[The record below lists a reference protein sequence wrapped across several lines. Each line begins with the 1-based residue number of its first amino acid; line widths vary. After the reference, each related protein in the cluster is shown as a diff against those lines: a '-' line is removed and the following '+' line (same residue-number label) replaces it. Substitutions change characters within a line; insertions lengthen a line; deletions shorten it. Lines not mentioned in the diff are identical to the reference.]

1 MKAMAGIGGAF
12 YFLMIIK
19 EILQVLF
26 YISIII
32 VLYKVLHV
40 LNIYINKNS

>member
-1 MKAMAGIGGAF
+1 MQAMAGIGGAF

-19 EILQVLF
+19 ETLQVLL
-26 YISIII
+26 YISIIV
-32 VLYKVLHV
+32 VLYKVLQV

>member
-1 MKAMAGIGGAF
+1 MKAMAGIGGTL

-32 VLYKVLHV
+32 VLYKVLQV